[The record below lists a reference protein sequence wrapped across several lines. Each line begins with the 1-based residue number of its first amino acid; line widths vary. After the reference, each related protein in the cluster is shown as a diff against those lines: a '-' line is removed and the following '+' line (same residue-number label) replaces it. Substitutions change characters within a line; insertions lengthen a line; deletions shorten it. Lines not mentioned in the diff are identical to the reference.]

1 MASHKASQL
10 RELIGSALTSRMA
23 AAGLHFEGSPDL
35 HDFDDPS
42 YYMSMPIARDRQA
55 VVNLARIGKG
65 ASPLEKTRWLDQQ
78 LSHLQCPYPIKHI
91 EFTYTGDAVVEF
103 VSEAALKKALA
114 RGPLKWEALDVP
126 TRPVAEEDI
135 RHLSWVLVSGVPLEL
150 YPFVRQALQEYGD
163 VKGECPPHQGYGHK
177 PGMLKYYFQPNKQ
190 KRLPPTIQF
199 IRPERPNG
207 YPPTTVKVFSP
218 SGPLAPKCADFGKEH
233 SPHCCPECFRRKQ
246 GHAGGG

>member
-1 MASHKASQL
+1 MASHKIAQL
-10 RELIGSALTSRMA
+10 RELMGTSLSSRMA

-42 YYMSMPIARDRQA
+42 YYMCMPIARDRQA
-55 VVNLARIGKG
+55 VVNLARLGKA
-65 ASPLEKTRWLDQQ
+65 ASALDKTRWLDQQ

-114 RGPLKWEALDVP
+114 RGPLKWDVLDVP
-126 TRPVAEEDI
+126 TRQVAEEDI
-135 RHLSWVLVSGVPLEL
+135 RALNWVLVSGIPNEI
-150 YPFVRQALQEYGD
+150 YPFVRQALSEYGE
-163 VKGECPPHQGYGHK
+163 VRGECPPHLGYGSQQ
-177 PGMLKYYFQPNKQ
+177 GMLKYYFQPNK

-207 YPPTTVKVFSP
+207 YPPTTVKVFSA
-218 SGPLAPKCADFGKEH
+218 SGPLAPKCADFGKGH
-233 SPHCCPECFRRKQ
+233 SPQGCPECFRRKQ
-246 GHAGGG
+246 GQAGGG